1 MTQRLSTAPLPNP
14 NGMPRLPPT
23 RTVAI
28 VALLVAVGLP
38 VVAHIDGPA
47 PKPVEGHAVK
57 TSDGG
62 NPYPQE
68 RLHLY
73 VDTGNLTGPVEAYL
87 DDVDAALRYWE
98 QVDDPRVRWLDDLA
112 RTPRQAEAEI
122 VLTFHD
128 VGQLLLQT
136 SGRTSAMSSPS
147 LGLGTPGNASVPGQV
162 ELTTRVGCTEVY
174 RSHDQM
180 KVLAKHEIG
189 HALGLSHTEDPSD
202 PMNHGGLLHGMPNPL
217 DVAFD
222 SPNGLTGRI
231 AGITSPLLAPVS
243 CAVGS

>member
-1 MTQRLSTAPLPNP
+1 
-14 NGMPRLPPT
+14 MPRYPST
-23 RTVAI
+23 RSVAVI
-28 VALLVAVGLP
+28 ALLVAVALP

-62 NPYPQE
+62 NPYPRE

-73 VDTGNLTGPVEAYL
+73 VDTGNLSGPVEAYL
-87 DDVDAALRYWE
+87 GDVDAALRYWE

-136 SGRTSAMSSPS
+136 SGRTSAMASPS

-180 KVLAKHEIG
+180 EVLAKHEIG
-189 HALGLSHTEDPSD
+189 HALGLRHTEDPDD
-202 PMNHGGLLHGMPNPL
+202 PMSHGGLFAGVPNPADL
-217 DVAFD
+217 ALD
-222 SPNGLTGRI
+222 SPNSLTGRV
-231 AGITSPLLAPVS
+231 AGLAAPFVAVPS
-243 CAVGS
+243 CALAS